1 MSMKFLIGEI
11 ASQPA
16 VVTINAGCRT
26 SIMVFVLIKV
36 GGTYEKFYYEDSVP
50 GKTFSN
56 ILVSSVGDRV
66 RVGTVSTFY
75 HDTQKI
81 EQFYNVTRRLGDGF

>member
-16 VVTINAGCRT
+16 VVTLNVGSSA

-36 GGTYEKFYYEDSVP
+36 GGTYEKFCYEDSVP

-56 ILVSSVGDRV
+56 ILVSSVGDKV
-66 RVGTVSTFY
+66 RVGTLSTSY
-75 HDTQKI
+75 RGTQKI
-81 EQFYNVTRRLGDGF
+81 EQFYNVTRRLGDDF

>member
-1 MSMKFLIGEI
+1 MSIKFLIGEI

-16 VVTINAGCRT
+16 VVTRNVGNST

-36 GGTYEKFYYEDSVP
+36 GGTYEKFCYEDSVP
-50 GKTFSN
+50 GKTLSN

-66 RVGTVSTFY
+66 RVGTLSNYYFSTK
-75 HDTQKI
+75 KI
-81 EQFYNVTRRLGDGF
+81 EQFYNVTRCLGDGF